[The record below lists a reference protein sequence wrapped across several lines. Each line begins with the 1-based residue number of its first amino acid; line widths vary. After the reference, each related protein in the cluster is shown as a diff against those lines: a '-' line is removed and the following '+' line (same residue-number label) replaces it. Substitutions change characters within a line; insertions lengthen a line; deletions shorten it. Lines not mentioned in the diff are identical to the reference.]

1 MVKSMTA
8 FGRGESRGATL
19 EVVVEVRS
27 VNSKFLDLLVRLP
40 AAYTALEERIKPVV
54 AQRLTRGRVD
64 VRFQLGDTA
73 PEVGAFEVDWARARA
88 YAEAVGRLREELGL
102 PGELTLEW
110 LAQVGGVLRP
120 AEASPDL
127 AARWPVMEEALVRA
141 LEALETMRAREGEA
155 LAADFH
161 QRLDRID
168 DLRARIAQAS
178 EGQVERYAERLRTRI
193 AELAGGQ
200 APLDPARV
208 AQEAAILGDRS
219 DIAEELVR
227 AASHI
232 RQFRA
237 IMAADEPAGRQ
248 LNFLLQ
254 EFNREFNTMGS
265 KAADSAVAHMVVEAK
280 SELEKIREQVQNIE

>member
-27 VNSKFLDLLVRLP
+27 VNSKFLDLQVRLP

-208 AQEAAILGDRS
+208 AQEAAILADRS

>member
-27 VNSKFLDLLVRLP
+27 VNSKFLDLQVRLP

-64 VRFQLGDTA
+64 VRFQLSDTA

-193 AELAGGQ
+193 AELTGGQ

-208 AQEAAILGDRS
+208 AQEAAILADRS

>member
-27 VNSKFLDLLVRLP
+27 VNSKFLDLQVRLP

-64 VRFQLGDTA
+64 VRFQLTDTA
-73 PEVGAFEVDWARARA
+73 PEVGAFEVDWVRARA
-88 YAEAVGRLREELGL
+88 YAEAVGRLREELDL
-102 PGELTLEW
+102 SGELRLEW

-120 AEASPDL
+120 AEPPQDT

-161 QRLDRID
+161 QRLDRIE

-193 AELAGGQ
+193 AELTGGQ
-200 APLDPARV
+200 TPLDPARV
-208 AQEAAILGDRS
+208 AQEAAILADRS

-237 IMAADEPAGRQ
+237 IMAAAEPAGRQ